1 MAEPWPRR
9 AGGIQAAT
17 GAESEVISVPKVL
30 SADDVA
36 RWTRVVPSFVG
47 HENICKPQRT
57 VMTL

>member
-36 RWTRVVPSFVG
+36 RWTVDTC
-47 HENICKPQRT
+47 HALICGARKH
-57 VMTL
+57 L